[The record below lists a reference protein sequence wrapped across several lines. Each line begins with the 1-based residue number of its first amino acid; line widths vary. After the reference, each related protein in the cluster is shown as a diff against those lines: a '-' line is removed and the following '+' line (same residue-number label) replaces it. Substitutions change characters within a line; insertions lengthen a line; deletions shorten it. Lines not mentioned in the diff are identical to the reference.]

1 MPKKATKES
10 TAKVT
15 KEPTSKRKATQA
27 KTEDTNPLEMF
38 SQIGD
43 FRNLPK
49 EVLEAALTEA
59 LEKGYRKSQK
69 LDDTRL
75 RVFFDDNGH
84 IKAYRLWDVVEN
96 PTNHDS
102 QLDLE
107 EAKDITPNPQIGQV
121 LEEEIDINDFVR
133 GDVSTVK
140 SVMLQKIK
148 EAEKKEVVTQ
158 YSDKVGDM
166 VDGIIE
172 SVDDRFVV
180 VRLGATQD
188 GKLQP
193 GATDAI
199 MRKSDQIPS
208 EEYEEGKHINVVI
221 SKVDKE
227 SKGAIVMVSRADN
240 DMIKR
245 LFEQNVPEIYQG
257 IIEIKSIARDPG
269 LRAKMAVVSKRD
281 NIDPI
286 GACIG
291 QGGMRVRAISKELNG
306 EKIDIFKWSDDLQEL
321 VRNAL
326 SPAQGVEVFL
336 AEDAGDKLPLDRN
349 MRRPNRKDDRRKDD
363 RKVVVAAVPA
373 NQLSLAIGKRGQN
386 AKLAY
391 KLCNHRIDIHSQEE
405 LEEAG
410 IDWRSLVAKMRQ
422 EYEEKK
428 AQERAYKQQQRIE
441 ELKNP
446 STSAG
451 LATDEMGYYDEFEF
465 DDASTTIPKS
475 KSSKSALASSTQAE
489 HNESDMEEAAR
500 IAKEKRRSL
509 TERRNQTYVSKFET
523 IETPK
528 VEQSTKHSKPWRSKD
543 DWKNKDKDDRR
554 PEKKKPSFQAM
565 HPIYTEEELE
575 EIENNEIEEELN
587 ASWNEDI
594 DYAEYD
600 SYYDDEY

>member
-1 MPKKATKES
+1 MPKKATKE
-10 TAKVT
+10 VT
-15 KEPTSKRKATQA
+15 KESTTRKRRTNTQA
-27 KTEDTNPLEMF
+27 KEVNPLKVF

-43 FRNLPK
+43 FRNLPQ
-49 EVLEAALTEA
+49 EVLEEALTEA
-59 LEKGYRKSQK
+59 LEKGYRKSHH
-69 LDDTRL
+69 LDEARL
-75 RVFFDDNGH
+75 RVHFDENGQL
-84 IKAYRLWDVVEN
+84 KAYRLWDVVEKVE
-96 PTNHDS
+96 HADY
-102 QLDLE
+102 QLDVA
-107 EAKDITPNPQIGQV
+107 EAKDITPDPKIGQV
-121 LEEEIDINDFVR
+121 LEEEAEIEDFVR
-133 GDVSTVK
+133 GDISTVK

-148 EAEKKEVVTQ
+148 EAEKKEIINE

-166 VDGIIE
+166 VDGIVQ
-172 SVDDRFVV
+172 SVDDRFVM
-180 VRLGATQD
+180 VRLGATSD

-208 EEYEEGKHINVVI
+208 EEYKEGEHINVVI
-221 SKVDKE
+221 TKVDKE

-269 LRAKMAVVSKRD
+269 LRAKMAVTSKRP

-291 QGGMRVRAISKELNG
+291 QGGMRVRAISQELNG
-306 EKIDIFKWSDDLQEL
+306 EKIDIFRWSDDLQEL

-336 AEDAGDKLPLDRN
+336 AEDAGDKLPLERN
-349 MRRPNRKDDRRKDD
+349 NRRPNRDRKDAHKED
-363 RKVVVAAVPA
+363 QRKVVVAAVPA

-391 KLCNHRIDIHSQEE
+391 KLCNTRIDIHSQEE
-405 LEEAG
+405 LTEAG
-410 IDWRSLVAKMRQ
+410 IDWKALVNKMHQ

-428 AQERAYKQQQRIE
+428 AQERAYKQQSPLE
-441 ELKNP
+441 ETLVSNLEIGYDNDIVEEP
-446 STSAG
+446 S
-451 LATDEMGYYDEFEF
+451 
-465 DDASTTIPKS
+465 
-475 KSSKSALASSTQAE
+475 SSTLEKASKPIAQE
-489 HNESDMEEAAR
+489 SESDMEAAAR

-509 TERRNQTYVSKFET
+509 SERRNQTYVSKFET
-523 IETPK
+523 LETPK
-528 VEQSTKHSKPWRSKD
+528 VEHPTKKSWR
-543 DWKNKDKDDRR
+543 NKDKDKEERR
-554 PEKKKPSFQAM
+554 IEKKKPTFQAM
-565 HPIYTEEELE
+565 HPIYTQEELE
-575 EIENNEIEEELN
+575 EIENNELEEELN
-587 ASWNEDI
+587 ASWNQDDI

>member
-10 TAKVT
+10 TKKRQTDLKAK
-15 KEPTSKRKATQA
+15 EMSPQ
-27 KTEDTNPLEMF
+27 EMF

-49 EVLEAALTEA
+49 DVLEAALTEA
-59 LEKGYRKSQK
+59 IEKGYRKSHK
-69 LDDTRL
+69 LEKARL
-75 RVFFDDNGH
+75 RVVFDDQGQ
-84 IKAYRLWDVVEN
+84 IKAYRIWEVAEHVDDQDADHLLTV
-96 PTNHDS
+96 
-102 QLDLE
+102 E
-107 EAKDITPNPQIGQV
+107 EAKDITPDPKVGDI
-121 LEEEIDINDFVR
+121 LEEETEIDDFVR
-133 GDVSTVK
+133 NDISTVK

-148 EAEKKEVVTQ
+148 EAEKKEVINQ

-166 VDGIIE
+166 VDGIVE
-172 SVDDRFVV
+172 SVEDRFVM

-188 GKLQP
+188 GQLQP

-208 EEYEEGKHINVVI
+208 EEYKDGEHINVVI
-221 SKVDKE
+221 TKVDKE
-227 SKGAIVMVSRADN
+227 AKGAIVMVSRADN

-269 LRAKMAVVSKRD
+269 LRSKMAVTSKRP

-291 QGGMRVRAISKELNG
+291 QGGMRVRAISQELNG

-349 MRRPNRKDDRRKDD
+349 TRRPGRDRKDDRRKEDQ

-391 KLCNHRIDIHSQEE
+391 KLCGTRIDIHSQEE
-405 LEEAG
+405 LTEAG
-410 IDWRSLVAKMRQ
+410 IDWKALVDKMHK

-428 AQERAYKQQQRIE
+428 AQERAYKQQTP
-441 ELKNP
+441 L
-446 STSAG
+446 TDT
-451 LATDEMGYYDEFEF
+451 LASNLEIGYDDDVF
-465 DDASTTIPKS
+465 DDASLTTPVKS
-475 KSSKSALASSTQAE
+475 KKTPASVSSEPS
-489 HNESDMEEAAR
+489 ESDMEEAAR

-509 TERRNQTYVSKFET
+509 SERRNQTYVSKFESL
-523 IETPK
+523 ETPK
-528 VEQSTKHSKPWRSKD
+528 AEHQTKAKSWR
-543 DWKNKDKDDRR
+543 NKDKDKDERR
-554 PEKKKPSFQAM
+554 FEKKKPTFQAM
-565 HPIYTEEELE
+565 HPIYTQEELE
-575 EIENNEIEEELN
+575 EIENNELEEELN
-587 ASWNEDI
+587 ASWNQDDI

>member
-1 MPKKATKES
+1 MPKKATKE
-10 TAKVT
+10 
-15 KEPTSKRKATQA
+15 ATQESTTR
-27 KTEDTNPLEMF
+27 KRRTDTKNKDVNPLKVF

-43 FRNLPK
+43 FRNLPQD
-49 EVLEAALTEA
+49 VLEEALTEA
-59 LEKGYRKSQK
+59 LEKGYRKSHH
-69 LDDTRL
+69 LDDARL
-75 RVFFDDNGH
+75 RVHFDENGQL
-84 IKAYRLWDVVEN
+84 KAYRLWDVVEKVEN
-96 PTNHDS
+96 PDF
-102 QLDLE
+102 QLDVE
-107 EAKDITPNPQIGQV
+107 EAKDITPDPKVGQV
-121 LEEEIDINDFVR
+121 LEEEAEIEDFVR
-133 GDVSTVK
+133 GDISTVK

-148 EAEKKEVVTQ
+148 EAEKKEIINQ

-166 VDGIIE
+166 VDGIVQ
-172 SVDDRFVV
+172 SVDDRFVM

-208 EEYEEGKHINVVI
+208 EEYKEGEHINVVI
-221 SKVDKE
+221 TKVDKE

-269 LRAKMAVVSKRD
+269 LRAKMAVTSKRS

-291 QGGMRVRAISKELNG
+291 QGGMRVRAISQELNG
-306 EKIDIFKWSDDLQEL
+306 EKIDIFRWSDDLQEL

-349 MRRPNRKDDRRKDD
+349 NRRSSRDRKDDGRHKEDQK
-363 RKVVVAAVPA
+363 KVVVAAVPA

-391 KLCNHRIDIHSQEE
+391 KLCNTRIDIHSQEE
-405 LEEAG
+405 LSEAG
-410 IDWRSLVAKMRQ
+410 IDWKSLVNKMHK

-428 AQERAYKQQQRIE
+428 AQERAYKQQTPLSETLVSNLEI
-441 ELKNP
+441 
-446 STSAG
+446 
-451 LATDEMGYYDEFEF
+451 GYDDDIF
-465 DDASTTIPKS
+465 DDASLTTPVKNVQPAAKVVTES
-475 KSSKSALASSTQAE
+475 
-489 HNESDMEEAAR
+489 ESDMEAAAR

-509 TERRNQTYVSKFET
+509 SERRNQTYVSKFET
-523 IETPK
+523 LETPK
-528 VEQSTKHSKPWRSKD
+528 AEHPTKKSWR
-543 DWKNKDKDDRR
+543 NKDKDKDERR
-554 PEKKKPSFQAM
+554 VEKKKPTFQAM
-565 HPIYTEEELE
+565 HPIYTQEELE
-575 EIENNEIEEELN
+575 EIENNELEEELN
-587 ASWNEDI
+587 ASWNQDDI